1 MLAFRLKAGPAGGR
15 QTRPMGLTA
24 LIRPA
29 PITTMGRNSR
39 PRLAGLLL
47 CVTLLGAACDHPEQA
62 SQTPGQASL
71 APATS
76 VAPPTTATLDK
87 PCLRGVRSARP
98 FWFGTSAGAML
109 VGVVLGRGRT
119 GLVLAHGRGG
129 DLCEWLPRAQ
139 GFAEQGYQALVFDF
153 AGFGDSRPGA
163 GPDAR
168 IDTDVVAAAGQ
179 LRRRGADEIVLIG
192 SSMGATAV
200 LVAATRIRPPV
211 AGVVSLS
218 GPAAFGAVSAWTAM
232 PRLRV
237 PVLLV
242 SARNDQPFLGAAQ
255 SMYRRARAAD
265 KRLLIAGRGH
275 GSIILAYPDDG
286 PKVLAGIRR
295 FIADQSQP

>member
-1 MLAFRLKAGPAGGR
+1 MD
-15 QTRPMGLTA
+15 LTA

-29 PITTMGRNSR
+29 PIATMGRVSR

-47 CVTLLGAACDHPEQA
+47 CVTLLGAACDHQEQA

-71 APATS
+71 TSATS
-76 VAPPTTATLDK
+76 VARPTTATLDK
-87 PCLRGVRSARP
+87 PCLRDVRSAKP
-98 FWFGTSAGAML
+98 FWFRTSAGATL

-139 GFAEQGYQALVFDF
+139 GFAEQGYQALAFDF
-153 AGFGDSRPGA
+153 AGFGGSRPGLR
-163 GPDAR
+163 PDAR
-168 IDTDVVAAAGQ
+168 IDTDVLAAAEQ
-179 LRRRGADEIVLIG
+179 LRRRGADKIVLIG

-218 GPAAFGAVSAWTAM
+218 APAAFGTVNAWTAM

-237 PVLLV
+237 PVLFV
-242 SARNDQPFLGAAQ
+242 SANDDQPFLGAAR
-255 SMYRRARAAD
+255 SMHRRARVTD
-265 KRLLIAGRGH
+265 KRLLIARRGH

-286 PKVLAGIRR
+286 PRVLAGIRR
-295 FIADQSQP
+295 FIADESQPQSELPRR